1 MRHLRVSRL
10 HCLELSLQYLLGNR
24 QLHFNHLHLPLL
36 LLAQLHPP
44 HHHPR
49 HLLPDCHLL
58 QCGRPLL
65 HPHLHLRLLL
75 LLRRQLH
82 RMQMELQLLQ

>member
-10 HCLELSLQYLLGNR
+10 HCLGLNLQYLLGNR

-36 LLAQLHPP
+36 LLAQLHPLLLL
-44 HHHPR
+44 HHPR
-49 HLLPDCHLL
+49 HLLPDRHL

-65 HPHLHLRLLL
+65 RLHLRL